1 MGHALSASGSVAP
14 PPIRGDN
21 ACSVTPKLE
30 LETVDL
36 ELQEGVARVTLNRP
50 ESLNAFTPPMGREL
64 LSVLERLSADR
75 DVRVVVLKGA
85 GRGFSS
91 GADLKQAASWGA
103 DGRIDILTPLRE
115 VFHPVILTLRTIGK
129 PVIAAVQGGA
139 VGFGCSVALA
149 ADIVLMAQSA
159 YLLLAFAK
167 VGLTL
172 DGGSSALLIGR
183 AGHGRASEMGLL
195 AERIGAE
202 RALSWGL
209 ATKVVDDAQLD
220 AAADELAAQLAAG
233 APGSYAATK
242 RTLNQAAYPRLAE
255 QLDLEAQ
262 LQQQCASS
270 EDFIEGVR
278 AFLEK
283 RPAQFTGE

>member
-1 MGHALSASGSVAP
+1 MTS
-14 PPIRGDN
+14 
-21 ACSVTPKLE
+21 KLE

-36 ELQEGVARVTLNRP
+36 RVQERVAWITLNRP
-50 ESLNAFTPPMGREL
+50 ESLNAFTPNMGREL
-64 LSVLERLSADR
+64 LLVLDRLSEDR
-75 DVRVVVLKGA
+75 EARAVVLRGA

-103 DGRIDILTPLRE
+103 DGRTDLLTPLRE
-115 VFHPVILTLRTIGK
+115 IFHPLILGLRTLEK
-129 PVIAAVQGGA
+129 PVIAAVHGGA
-139 VGFGCSVALA
+139 AGFGCSVALA
-149 ADIVLMAQSA
+149 ADIVVMAQSA
-159 YLLLAFAK
+159 YFLLAFAK

-183 AGHGRASEMGLL
+183 VGHGRASEMGLL
-195 AERIGAE
+195 AERIGAD

-209 ATKVVDDAQLD
+209 VNQVVDDAQLD
-220 AAADELAAQLAAG
+220 EVAGELAARLAAG

-255 QLDLEAQ
+255 QLDLEAE
-262 LQQQCASS
+262 LQQQCACSG
-270 EDFIEGVR
+270 DFIEGIR

-283 RPAQFTGE
+283 RPAQFTGS

>member
-1 MGHALSASGSVAP
+1 
-14 PPIRGDN
+14 
-21 ACSVTPKLE
+21 VTPKLE
-30 LETVDL
+30 LETIDL
-36 ELQEGVARVTLNRP
+36 EQREGVAWITLNRP
-50 ESLNAFTPPMGREL
+50 ESLNAFTPQMGREL
-64 LSVLERLSADR
+64 SSLLDRLNEDPE
-75 DVRVVVLKGA
+75 VRALVLKGA

-91 GADLKQAASWGA
+91 GADLKQATSWGD
-103 DGRIDILTPLRE
+103 DGRTDLLTPLRE
-115 VFHPVILTLRTIGK
+115 VFHPLILRLREIDK
-129 PVIAAVQGGA
+129 PVIAAVHGGA
-139 VGFGCSVALA
+139 AGFGCSVALA
-149 ADIVLMAQSA
+149 ADIVVMAQSS
-159 YLLLAFAK
+159 YFLLAFAK

-202 RALSWGL
+202 RALAWGL
-209 ATKVVDDAQLD
+209 ANQVVDDAQLET
-220 AAADELAAQLAAG
+220 AAADLATRLAAG

-242 RTLNQAAYPRLAE
+242 RTLNQAAYPRLEE

>member
-1 MGHALSASGSVAP
+1 MAAMKS
-14 PPIRGDN
+14 D
-21 ACSVTPKLE
+21 LE

-36 ELQEGVARVTLNRP
+36 EVREGVAWVTLNRP
-50 ESLNAFTPPMGREL
+50 ESLNAFTPVMGREL
-64 LSVLERLSADR
+64 LAVLAQAGEDP
-75 DVRVVVLKGA
+75 DVRVIVLRGA

-91 GADLKQAASWGA
+91 GADLKQAATWGG
-103 DGRIDILTPLRE
+103 DGGGIDLLTPLRDI
-115 VFHPVILTLRTIGK
+115 FHPLILRLRTLEK
-129 PVIAAVQGGA
+129 PVIAAVHGGA

-149 ADIVLMAQSA
+149 ADIVVAARSA
-159 YLLLAFAK
+159 YFLLAFAN

-202 RALSWGL
+202 RALAWGL
-209 ATKVVDDAQLD
+209 ANEVVADDELQ
-220 AAADELAAQLAAG
+220 AAAERLATRLAAG
-233 APGSYAATK
+233 APGSHAATK
-242 RTLNQAAYPRLAE
+242 RTLNEAAYPRLAD

-262 LQQQCASS
+262 LQQERASS
-270 EDFIEGVR
+270 ADFIEGVR

>member
-1 MGHALSASGSVAP
+1 M
-14 PPIRGDN
+14 
-21 ACSVTPKLE
+21 TPKLE

-36 ELQEGVARVTLNRP
+36 QLQEGVAWITLNRP
-50 ESLNAFTPPMGREL
+50 ESLNAFTPQMGREL
-64 LSVLERLSADR
+64 LSVLDRLAEDR
-75 DVRVVVLKGA
+75 DVRALVLKGA

-103 DGRIDILTPLRE
+103 DGRPDLLTPLRE
-115 VFHPVILTLRTIGK
+115 VFHPLILRLREIEK
-129 PVIAAVQGGA
+129 PVIAAVHGGA
-139 VGFGCSVALA
+139 AGFGCSVALA
-149 ADIVLMAQSA
+149 ADIVVMAQSA
-159 YLLLAFAK
+159 YFLLAFAK

-195 AERIGAE
+195 AERIGAD

-209 ATKVVDDAQLD
+209 ANQVVDDAQLEP
-220 AAADELAAQLAAG
+220 AASDLATRLAAG
-233 APGSYAATK
+233 APASYAATK
-242 RTLNQAAYPRLAE
+242 CTLNQAAYPRLAE

-270 EDFIEGVR
+270 ADFIEGVR